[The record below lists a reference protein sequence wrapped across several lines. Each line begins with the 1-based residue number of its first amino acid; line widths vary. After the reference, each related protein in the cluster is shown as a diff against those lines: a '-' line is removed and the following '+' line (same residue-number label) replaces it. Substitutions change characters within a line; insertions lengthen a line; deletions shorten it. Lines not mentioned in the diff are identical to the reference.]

1 VNNMTDLEKL
11 EKLEQM
17 IDEENYPYFDD
28 EYLQARIE
36 QIDKEEDI
44 TLKSIARDLCL
55 IKAGI
60 EEMKLGDITIP
71 SPRNH
76 FLMLASKYRSNRT
89 GVTVRADE
97 Y

>member
-1 VNNMTDLEKL
+1 MDKL
-11 EKLEQM
+11 EKLKEM
-17 IDEENYPYFDD
+17 IDEGNYPYFDD
-28 EYLQARIE
+28 EYLQSRID
-36 QIDKEEDI
+36 QIGQVEGI
-44 TLKSIARDLCL
+44 TLESIARDLCL

-60 EEMKLGDITIP
+60 EEIKLGDITIP

-76 FLMLASKYRSNRT
+76 FLMLASKYRSNMT

>member
-1 VNNMTDLEKL
+1 MIDLEKI
-11 EKLEQM
+11 KLM

-28 EYLQARIE
+28 AYLEMRIAEMGENEDLKALARE
-36 QIDKEEDI
+36 
-44 TLKSIARDLCL
+44 LCL
-55 IKAGI
+55 QKSGI
-60 EEMKLGDITIP
+60 EEIKLGDITIP

-76 FLMLASKYRSNRT
+76 FLMLASKYRANMT

>member
-1 VNNMTDLEKL
+1 MDNLAKL
-11 EKLEQM
+11 KEM

-36 QIDKEEDI
+36 QIGQAEGI
-44 TLKSIARDLCL
+44 TLESIARDLCL

-60 EEMKLGDITIP
+60 EEIKLGDVTIP
-71 SPRNH
+71 SPRKH
-76 FLMLASKYRSNRT
+76 FLMLANKYRDNMT

>member
-1 VNNMTDLEKL
+1 MDNLAKL
-11 EKLEQM
+11 KQM

-28 EYLQARIE
+28 EYLQSKID
-36 QIDKEEDI
+36 QIGVEYGI
-44 TLKSIARDLCL
+44 TLESIARDLCL

-60 EEMKLGDITIP
+60 EEIKLGDITIP

-76 FLMLASKYRSNRT
+76 FLMLASKYRSNMT